1 MTFPAYSYYRD
12 SGVEW
17 LGVVPEHWGVKPLRY
32 LGRFRKGLTITKADL
47 TDTGIPCLNY
57 GEVHSL
63 YPFEV
68 NQDIHALKYVP
79 AEYLETEPSSC
90 ISYGD
95 FVFADTSEDL
105 EGVGN
110 FTHVSGTE
118 PLFAGYHTI
127 IYSLDSDVNSRFLA
141 YCLESFAFRTQLRM
155 GVKGVKVFS
164 VTQEILRGGIAWIP
178 TTAEQTQIAR
188 FLDHETARIDALIE
202 EQQRLI
208 ELLKE
213 KRQAV
218 ISHSV
223 TKGLDPTVPMKDSG
237 VEWLGEVPAH
247 WRSRKV
253 KRLFAQSK
261 RQGYTDMEVL
271 SVYRDYGV
279 VKKNSRDDNNN
290 KTPDDLS
297 LYQLVMAGDL
307 VVNKMKAWQGSLG
320 VSEYQGITSP
330 DYVVYSPSHGEAP
343 KFLHYLLRASHMPKV
358 YLSIS
363 NGIRPSQW
371 RIEPEKFE
379 QVEVFLPGKR
389 EQLEIVTYLENQLTR
404 INVLMLCCEQASNFF
419 SERRSALISAAV
431 TGKIDVRGWQPLASA
446 PTPELAQE
454 AV

>member
-1 MTFPAYSYYRD
+1 MTFQKYPEYKD
-12 SGVEW
+12 SDVEW
-17 LGVVPEHWGVKPLRY
+17 LGEMPGHWIRGSLKNLAWIRNGKDYKDVESSDGEYPVIGSGGMFSKASQYLHDGESVLLGRKGTIDKPLY
-32 LGRFRKGLTITKADL
+32 INGRFWTVDTMFYTEVAKGTSAKFLYYYALTI
-47 TDTGIPCLNY
+47 
-57 GEVHSL
+57 
-63 YPFEV
+63 PFEFYSTST
-68 NQDIHALKYVP
+68 ALPSMTQGDLLNHP
-79 AEYLETEPSSC
+79 AAIPS
-90 ISYGD
+90 
-95 FVFADTSEDL
+95 
-105 EGVGN
+105 N
-110 FTHVSGTE
+110 F
-118 PLFAGYHTI
+118 
-127 IYSLDSDVNSRFLA
+127 
-141 YCLESFAFRTQLRM
+141 
-155 GVKGVKVFS
+155 
-164 VTQEILRGGIAWIP
+164 
-178 TTAEQTQIAR
+178 EQTQIAR

-213 KRQAV
+213 KRHAV
-218 ISHSV
+218 ISHAV
-223 TKGLDPTVPMKDSG
+223 TKGLDPAVPTKDSG
-237 VEWLGEVPAH
+237 VEWLGEVPEH

-253 KRLFAQSK
+253 KRLFTQSK

-279 VKKNSRDDNNN
+279 VKKSSRDDNNN

-320 VSEYQGITSP
+320 VSEHQGITSP
-330 DYVVYSPSHGEAP
+330 DYVVYSPSHEEVP

-379 QVEVFLPGKR
+379 QIEVFLPGKA

-404 INVLMLCCEQASNFF
+404 INELMLCCEQASNFF
-419 SERRSALISAAV
+419 SERRSALISAVV
-431 TGKIDVRGWQPLASA
+431 TGKIDVRGWQPPASA
-446 PTPELAQE
+446 STPELAQK